1 MNLTIYDKMT
11 EQLTVLLS
19 SMNAASNEEP
29 TPIPFKLVIPVE
41 VQDYLS
47 TRRAALS
54 DASCR
59 AEDTLSTHLTW
70 VEYHQTMAKTTPLV
84 DMVAWEIAYQE
95 LASSYS
101 TTVEAIACIK
111 MSMSPDP
118 ANPFITIK
126 GLKPMLVDEKTTPE
140 YVALANVYAEENDWD
155 LTELKP
161 PILSLSL
168 EDMSSFDDMVK
179 HVFEGMGI
187 DSSPPPFIE
196 VLLNT
201 QAGDDVT
208 LA

>member
-1 MNLTIYDKMT
+1 MSLTIYDDM
-11 EQLTVLLS
+11 QAHLNSVLQ
-19 SMNAASNEEP
+19 SMNQVKP
-29 TPIPFKLVIPVE
+29 FHILIPAE

-47 TRRAALS
+47 TRRGALS

-70 VEYHQTMAKTTPLV
+70 VEYHQSMMKSTPLV
-84 DMVAWEIAYQE
+84 DMVAWELAYQE
-95 LASSYS
+95 LASAYS
-101 TTVEAIACIK
+101 TTVESIACLK

-118 ANPFITIK
+118 ANPYITVK
-126 GLKPMLVDEKTTPE
+126 GLKPMLVDDKTTPE
-140 YVALANVYAEENDWD
+140 FVALANAHAEDYDWD

-168 EDMSSFDDMVK
+168 EDMSTFDDMVK

-187 DSSPPPFIE
+187 DSDPPPFIE
-196 VLLNT
+196 VVLNT